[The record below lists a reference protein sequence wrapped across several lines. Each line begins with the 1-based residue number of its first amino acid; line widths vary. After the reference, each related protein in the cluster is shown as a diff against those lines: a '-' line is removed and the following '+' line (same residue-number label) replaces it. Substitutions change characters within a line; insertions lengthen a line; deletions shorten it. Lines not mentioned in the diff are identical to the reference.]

1 MCLAIPG
8 KVVETFDKS
17 GLLMARVQFGGIT
30 REACLEYVPETVVG
44 DYVLVHVGFA
54 ISRID
59 EAEAERTYAALKEL
73 DQLTELESPI
83 VEDVEE
89 SPPDSDALAGAGRKI
104 Q

>member
-1 MCLAIPG
+1 
-8 KVVETFDKS
+8 
-17 GLLMARVQFGGIT
+17 MARVQFGGIT

-89 SPPDSDALAGAGRKI
+89 SPPDSDVLAGAGRKI

>member
-8 KVVETFDKS
+8 KVIETFDKS
-17 GLLMARVQFGGIT
+17 GLRMARVQFGGIT